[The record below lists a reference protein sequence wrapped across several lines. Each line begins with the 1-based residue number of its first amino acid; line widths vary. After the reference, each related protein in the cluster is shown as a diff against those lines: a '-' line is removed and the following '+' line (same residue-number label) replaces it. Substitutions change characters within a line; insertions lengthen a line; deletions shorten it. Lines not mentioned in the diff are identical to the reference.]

1 MVTPDAIASFETR
14 LLHYENEI
22 ELALADPD
30 YDPQSRLPL
39 QDAYFYGC
47 TLVDQCLA
55 RHLVPVSGDD
65 ERGQVLARLS
75 RVDESYLP
83 VRMAFM
89 DFYEGYQFRIAGSPV
104 SRNIPILTNFPRL
117 LLALVS
123 AVVRVCPP

>member
-1 MVTPDAIASFETR
+1 MVTPDAIASLETR
-14 LLHYENEI
+14 LLHYESEI

-30 YDPQSRLPL
+30 YDPQSKLPL

-55 RHLVPVSGDD
+55 RHLVPVGGDD

-75 RVDESYLP
+75 RVDPSYLP
-83 VRMAFM
+83 VRMAFV
-89 DFYEGYQFRIAGSPV
+89 DFYDGYQFRIAGSPV
-104 SRNIPILTNFPRL
+104 PRAILTLISFPSL